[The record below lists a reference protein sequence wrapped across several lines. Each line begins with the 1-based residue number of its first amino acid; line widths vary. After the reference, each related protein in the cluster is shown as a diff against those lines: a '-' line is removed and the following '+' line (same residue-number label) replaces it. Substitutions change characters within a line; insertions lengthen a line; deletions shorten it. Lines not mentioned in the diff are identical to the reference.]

1 MQRSDVQSKKR
12 GMPMALVVLLALG
25 HLMAFVD
32 RNLPAVAAPL
42 LKTDLGLSDTQMG
55 LLDGPAFAALYV
67 AGMLAS
73 WPLAHSAHRLRW
85 LAGCIATWMIGMAVF
100 AFGHSFATLVAARA
114 LVGLGQAA
122 FVPLALGLIVT
133 YAATPW
139 RARSMA
145 VFTAGASAGR
155 SLSLLLG
162 GAALALFATWLPG
175 SAFAHWRLLFLVMAA
190 PNLVLIAMLL
200 IRVEPFTAP
209 QPSRKPIFQQML
221 ASFSA
226 RPGMLSAYLCGA
238 AASVL
243 VVQTIGAWA
252 PSVLHRELGLTPATA
267 ALVFGA
273 SLLVASPF
281 GHFLAGILV
290 DKRGEK
296 LPPTSIVAGG
306 LLLTIP
312 VIAVIPFITSPAAAC
327 LLLALASLIGGTAAV
342 AALAGLPS
350 LLDPALHDAGL
361 RVFLSFITV
370 VGVAL
375 GPYMAGVVSDGL
387 GIGGHG
393 LSLALS
399 RVCIGAA
406 AIGIVAALLARSGSQ
421 RAAME
426 GVG

>member
-1 MQRSDVQSKKR
+1 MS
-12 GMPMALVVLLALG
+12 LVALLALG
-25 HLMAFVD
+25 HCMAFID

-73 WPLAHSAHRLRW
+73 WPLAHSPHRLRS
-85 LAGCIATWMIGMAVF
+85 LAGCIATWMLGMAMF
-100 AFGHSFATLVAARA
+100 AFGHSFAMLVAARA

-145 VFTAGASAGR
+145 IFTAGASAGR

-162 GAALALFATWLPG
+162 GAALALFAKWLPA

-190 PNLVLIAMLL
+190 PNLVLIVLL
-200 IRVEPFTAP
+200 LGRAEPPTAP
-209 QPSRKPIFQQML
+209 LPTRTPIFRQIL
-221 ASFSA
+221 AAFRE

-243 VVQTIGAWA
+243 VVQTVGAWA
-252 PSVLHRELGLTPATA
+252 SSVLHREEGLTPAAA

-281 GHFLAGILV
+281 GHFIAGMLV
-290 DKRGEK
+290 DKRGDK
-296 LPPTSIVAGG
+296 LSPTSMVAGA
-306 LLLTIP
+306 LLLVIP
-312 VIAVIPFITSPAAAC
+312 VIAAIPFTTSPTVAC
-327 LLLALASLIGGTAAV
+327 LLFALASLIGGTAAV
-342 AALAGLPS
+342 VALAGLPS
-350 LLDPALHDAGL
+350 LLSPSLHDAGL
-361 RVFLSFITV
+361 RVFLAFITV

-375 GPYMAGVVSDGL
+375 GPFLAGVMSDGL
-387 GIGGHG
+387 GMGGHG
-393 LSLALS
+393 LSSALS
-399 RVCIGAA
+399 RVCVSAA
-406 AIGIVAALLARSGSQ
+406 VVGIVAALLARNGWR

-426 GVG
+426 GAR